1 MYTQCPGCLTIF
13 RVPVD
18 ALAQAH
24 GRARCGVCRAEFDIL
39 AALSEHLPEQSDGM
53 LPRRGPGP
61 VPLLS
66 LAAPRPRSGQRELFV
81 AVDSVPE
88 AAPAFVSAA
97 PLPRPAPRRRRSVW
111 RWANAALIAG
121 LLAQAAYATRT
132 SWLDDAR
139 VRPYLDA
146 ACARLACRL
155 PARRDLHQIALVARD
170 VRPHPSVAGALVIS
184 ASMLNRANFVQPYPT
199 LEITLSNLDEKRIA
213 MRRLSPPYYL
223 SDAAALA
230 RGLPAGGTATIDL
243 EVVDPGKQAV
253 AFEFKFL

>member
-111 RWANAALIAG
+111 HWANAALIAFLAK
-121 LLAQAAYATRT
+121 LLGVRKGDVIQTAGQT
-132 SWLDDAR
+132 SREKRFRIEGVDD
-139 VRPYLDA
+139 
-146 ACARLACRL
+146 
-155 PARRDLHQIALVARD
+155 
-170 VRPHPSVAGALVIS
+170 GALICFQNALS
-184 ASMLNRANFVQPYPT
+184 G
-199 LEITLSNLDEKRIA
+199 LEI
-213 MRRLSPPYYL
+213 
-223 SDAAALA
+223 
-230 RGLPAGGTATIDL
+230 
-243 EVVDPGKQAV
+243 
-253 AFEFKFL
+253 